1 MKNVIKDLAAT
12 TAVSWGSIAEKLD
25 ENFRELEDANSGSSG
40 IDERQLEAYLKDHEY
55 AQKKDIPS
63 MPTNVSELNND
74 AGYITA
80 EDVNIPNVDLS
91 DYATKEELGTKQNT
105 LVSGENIKTI
115 NGVSI
120 VGKGNIAIGEGATN
134 ATVVEL
140 NGDEIC
146 DYYAINKS
154 GEHVLATGYGCSS
167 HIDCAGCG
175 SMEITLMQNTS
186 AINYGL
192 AFYDAEKKFISYV
205 ASLIGS
211 EKKGVVTTVSIP
223 ENAHYFRTSYFN
235 FENQKTCGDF
245 RCVLTYD
252 ANLITLDGKRPY
264 QNGFIYFSQRVNQSV
279 TKYWSTDQ
287 TIANDGNIKVT
298 TGVLAL
304 PTTYS
309 NTGKKTP
316 LILYAHGLSHYVY
329 YGTWGATETFPVQK
343 QHWLDMGFAVMDCN
357 GARDNNRSA
366 QFASGICPQGINAYK
381 LCVEYIQEHYNV
393 SDDIFIV
400 AGSAGGAV
408 GWNFLSQYGKHVK
421 AAVFLSAYSDMKS
434 DAWGAG
440 GQKNRYVEFLGF
452 DNSSTYEVDKTIGFD
467 PALKIVDISGK
478 KYCFD
483 YYNTPIYAIY
493 GSLDTYNLVNS
504 MKNLVTALRNA
515 GATVQIRKIDGVGHE
530 IVSGANIMVDTE
542 VGNWLLSH
550 YRALGEGSEIVYHTV
565 TYKYVD
571 ENGTEIKSAV
581 TATVMNGA
589 TIDFAGNKASITGYE
604 YVSVNPASATVT
616 SDMTVVYTYKKT
628 ANTYTITYEYRD
640 ADGETI
646 KESATE
652 VVTEGTSKNFAESYP
667 TIVGYEF
674 ASVNPTSAVVNSNMT
689 VVYTYNVAGGS
700 EIEGLD
706 ITNLFAFDITSR
718 MVTNTSSNLAP
729 GSSNF
734 QDSSNFMS
742 CFTDLSAYA
751 GKEIRIMLPEYKNSA
766 GKISGG
772 VTLWS
777 TEPTQ
782 SASKVYATAK
792 AWDMYD
798 GVSGTG
804 ILREHSL
811 IVPEEA
817 PYLWTSTYMDGVAAY
832 VGPNSGLI
840 DFRCYVVEEGGDTPE
855 VKSHT
860 VTYQYKDTEGNV
872 IKEQTT
878 TQVNEGTELNFENV
892 APTIA
897 GYDYVSVTPTSATIT
912 ADTTVVFTYQKQ
924 DAPIEGNDLSSLFTF
939 DHKSWMCVINPQ
951 FKASSYF
958 DSGYTDLSAYVG
970 KTIRITVPQYTAS
983 NGSSSTGVTFW
994 TATPT
999 EQPSAFNRNNLIK
1012 QWDTH
1017 NAGNAKGILVEVE
1030 TVVPADAPYIWT
1042 STYNDNAVSLGVYVG
1057 ENDGYT
1063 DFKCYIV
1070 E

>member
-1 MKNVIKDLAAT
+1 M
-12 TAVSWGSIAEKLD
+12 
-25 ENFRELEDANSGSSG
+25 
-40 IDERQLEAYLKDHEY
+40 Y
-55 AQKKDIPS
+55 
-63 MPTNVSELNND
+63 
-74 AGYITA
+74 
-80 EDVNIPNVDLS
+80 
-91 DYATKEELGTKQNT
+91 TKQNFKPGDILT
-105 LVSGENIKTI
+105 AAQLNAMDEQIEI
-115 NGVSI
+115 NNLALNKSKFSKI
-120 VGKGNIAIGEGATN
+120 N
-134 ATVVEL
+134 L
-140 NGDEIC
+140 NGDEVC

-154 GEHVLATGYGCSS
+154 GEHVLASGYGCT
-167 HIDCAGCG
+167 HYIDCYGCG
-175 SMEITLMQNTS
+175 TMDITLIQEKSST
-186 AINYGL
+186 NYGL
-192 AFYDAEKKFISYV
+192 AFYDENKKFISFV
-205 ASLIGS
+205 ASKVGS
-211 EKKGVVTTVSIP
+211 EKKGVLTTVTIP
-223 ENAHYFRTSYFN
+223 ENAHYFRTTYFN

-245 RCVLTYD
+245 ACTLTYD
-252 ANLITLDGKRPY
+252 TSIVSADGKRKY
-264 QNGFIYFSQRVNQSV
+264 QDGFIYFSQRVNQSV

-287 TIANDGNIKVT
+287 TLAHDDNLKVT

-304 PTTYS
+304 PTTYK

-366 QFASGICPQGINAYK
+366 KFASGICPQGINAYK
-381 LCVEYIQEHYNV
+381 LCVEYVQEHYNV

-421 AAVFLSAYSDMKS
+421 AAVFLSAYSDMKA
-434 DAWGAG
+434 DAYGAG
-440 GQKNRYVEFLGF
+440 GQQSRYVEFLGF
-452 DNSSTYEVDKTIGFD
+452 DSSSTYEVDKTIGFD

-493 GSLDTYNLVNS
+493 GSLDTYGLVTS
-504 MKNLVTALRNA
+504 MKNLIAALRNA
-515 GATVQIRKIDGVGHE
+515 GATAQIRRIEGVGHE

-550 YRALGEGSEIVYHTV
+550 YRAMGEGSELTYHTV

-571 ENGTEIKSAV
+571 ESGKEIQSSI
-581 TATVMNGA
+581 TASVIDGS
-589 TIDFAGNKASITGYE
+589 TINFANNKANITGYE
-604 YVSVNPASATVT
+604 YLSVNPVSATVT
-616 SDMTVVYTYKKT
+616 SNITVVYTYKKVV
-628 ANTYTITYEYRD
+628 NTYTITYEYRD
-640 ADGETI
+640 ADGNAIEQ
-646 KESATE
+646 SATE

-689 VVYTYNVAGGS
+689 VVYTYNAAGGS

-706 ITNLFAFDITSR
+706 ITNLFTFDITSR

-729 GSSNF
+729 GSSYF
-734 QDSSNFMS
+734 QNSSNFMS
-742 CFTDLSAYA
+742 CFTDLSAYV

-766 GKISGG
+766 GKISNG

-777 TEPTQ
+777 TETTQ
-782 SASKVYATAK
+782 SPSKVYATAK

-798 GVSGTG
+798 GESGTG

-832 VGPNSGLI
+832 VGPNSGQT
-840 DFRCYVVEEGGDTPE
+840 DFYCYVVGAEGEDTPE
-855 VKSHT
+855 IKTYSVI
-860 VTYQYKDTEGNV
+860 YQYKDVDGNV
-872 IKEQTT
+872 IKEEITS
-878 TQVNEGTELNFENV
+878 QVMEGKELNFVEL
-892 APTIA
+892 APTIN

-924 DAPIEGNDLSSLFTF
+924 EVPIEGNDLSSLFTF
-939 DHKSWMCVINPQ
+939 DRKGWMCVVNPQ
-951 FKASSYF
+951 FKTSSYF
-958 DSGYTDLSAYVG
+958 DSGYTDLSAYIG

-983 NGSSSTGVTFW
+983 NGGASTGVTFW

-999 EQPSAFNRNNLIK
+999 EQPSAYNKNNLIK
-1012 QWDTH
+1012 LWDTH

-1042 STYNDNAVSLGVYVG
+1042 STYNDNADNLGVYVG